1 MHLLGLIFMN
11 GDCATEEA
19 ICELLNKMRVYAGKR
34 HFVFGEPEKLIAQDL
49 VKLKYLESCQCPTVI
64 QHATSSGGSE
74 SPR

>member
-34 HFVFGEPEKLIAQDL
+34 HFVFGEKPQAPHLAGL
-49 VKLKYLESCQCPTVI
+49 SV
-64 QHATSSGGSE
+64 GSRTHRN
-74 SPR
+74 S